1 MFHERMARNSPL
13 VTAPLGEVRAG
24 GTGAT
29 MHAIA
34 RAAGKLEDPCA
45 QALIGEAQTLH
56 LVGDALRRRIA
67 QGIVTKTLSDQSSAI
82 ARLFIGLAEARRTT
96 IAFELAGA
104 AGGAWTQDDGDVA
117 EWGVDFLMRQ
127 ATCIG
132 GGTTEI
138 AANVISER
146 VLNMP
151 REESR
156 DHDRPFR
163 DVPRKARDNGA

>member
-1 MFHERMARNSPL
+1 
-13 VTAPLGEVRAG
+13 
-24 GTGAT
+24 

-34 RAAGKLEDPCA
+34 RAAGKLKDPSV

-56 LVGDALRRRIA
+56 LVGGALKRRIG
-67 QGIVTKTLSDQSSAI
+67 QGIVTRTLSDQSSAI
-82 ARLFIGLAEARRTT
+82 ARLFVGLAEARRTT
-96 IAFELAGA
+96 IAFELAGGAGA
-104 AGGAWTQDDGDVA
+104 AGTPGDGDLA
-117 EWGVDFLMRQ
+117 GWGTDFLIRQ

-151 REESR
+151 REEAGDR
-156 DHDRPFR
+156 NRPFR
-163 DVPRKARDNGA
+163 DVPRKSKQT